1 MTEKNKSAESLPPKG
16 KLVAAG
22 IIFVAGFLSPLLI
35 PVVTSSNFQVN
46 EQHGNNY
53 E

>member
-1 MTEKNKSAESLPPKG
+1 MDNNLNKIESLPPKG
-16 KLVAAG
+16 RLVTAG

-35 PVVTSSNFQVN
+35 PIVTSSNFEVSERQ
-46 EQHGNNY
+46 GNNY